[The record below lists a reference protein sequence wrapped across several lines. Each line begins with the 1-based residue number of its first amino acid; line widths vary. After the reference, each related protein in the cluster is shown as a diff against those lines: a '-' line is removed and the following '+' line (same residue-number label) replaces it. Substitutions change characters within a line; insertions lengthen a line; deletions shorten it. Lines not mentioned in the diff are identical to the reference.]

1 MVDIAGKKVL
11 VTGAHGFVA
20 GHLIERLTDA
30 GATVVGVDLW
40 LLRQSY
46 LNMSPAIR
54 RTDLIECDIAN
65 LQEVQELFDEH
76 QPQVVLHLAA
86 QADVTRALANPLGT
100 FEANVRGTY
109 ILLEC
114 ARRLW
119 KGDED
124 TPHAMVVASS
134 DKAYG
139 KHLHLPYRE
148 DDELLGLYPYDVSKA
163 CADMIARGYH
173 RAYGLPLGVVRCANI
188 YGPGDLNFNRI
199 MPGTFRSLLRGERP
213 VIRSDGK
220 PLRDY
225 MFVGDAVD
233 GYMRVMH
240 ALLDGNHGGEAFNFG
255 TGEPVSVLQIFREM
269 AAVAERPDLEPE
281 VLGEA
286 SQELQDQFISS
297 AKARRLLGWQTLVP
311 RHEGLRRTFRW
322 YNDKL
327 AELEE

>member
-1 MVDIAGKKVL
+1 MAEIAGMKVL

-20 GHLIERLTDA
+20 GHLIERLTEA
-30 GATVVGVDLW
+30 GANVVGVDLW
-40 LLRQSY
+40 VLRQSY
-46 LNMSPAIR
+46 LNMSSAMR
-54 RTDLIECDIAN
+54 RTDLVEGDISN
-65 LQEVQELFDEH
+65 LQQMQALFDEH
-76 QPQVVLHLAA
+76 RPQVVLHLAA

-119 KGDED
+119 EGDD
-124 TPHAMVVASS
+124 LPHAMVVASS

-139 KHLHLPYRE
+139 RHEHLPYRE

-163 CADMIARGYH
+163 CADMIARGYY
-173 RAYGLPLGVVRCANI
+173 RAYAMPSGVVRCANI

-199 MPGTFRSLLRGERP
+199 IPGTFRSLLRGERP

-220 PLRDY
+220 PMRDY
-225 MFVGDAVD
+225 MYVDDAVD
-233 GYMRVMH
+233 GYVRVMN
-240 ALLDGNHGGEAFNFG
+240 ALLDGEQMGEAFNFG
-255 TGEPVSVLQIFREM
+255 TGEPVSVLEIFEEM
-269 AAVAERPDLEPE
+269 VAIAGRPELGPE
-281 VLGEA
+281 VQGEA
-286 SQELQDQFISS
+286 SRELQDQFISA
-297 AKARRLLGWQTLVP
+297 AKARWLLGWEAQVP

-327 AELEE
+327 PELEA